1 MAQSPGDHNSRSP
14 KNYYKIIQE
23 VFPLGKNCLSSST
36 YVLGACHLPWPSRFS
51 GRYVFGRWWFLWETA
66 GARPCATQTFE
77 LFFFDAFFFFYFR
90 LAYSLAPAQKEEV
103 SLRRRLNSALSSRDA
118 WPVPLSH
125 WFPRSDVDPR
135 ELGPGQLT
143 QAPEPRANPQGKDN
157 PLSWYRTKIIL

>member
-1 MAQSPGDHNSRSP
+1 MCSDDGGSCGRQWGHDLAQLKLSNSS
-14 KNYYKIIQE
+14 
-23 VFPLGKNCLSSST
+23 FLTL
-36 YVLGACHLPWPSRFS
+36 FS
-51 GRYVFGRWWFLWETA
+51 IF
-66 GARPCATQTFE
+66 Q
-77 LFFFDAFFFFYFR
+77 
-90 LAYSLAPAQKEEV
+90 LAYSLAPAKKEEV
-103 SLRRRLNSALSSRDA
+103 PPRRRLNSALSSRDA

>member
-1 MAQSPGDHNSRSP
+1 MAQSPGDHNSRGP
-14 KNYYKIIQE
+14 KITTKLYKKS
-23 VFPLGKNCLSSST
+23 FPWGKNCLSSST

-77 LFFFDAFFFFYFR
+77 LFDAFFFYFR
-90 LAYSLAPAQKEEV
+90 LAYSLAPAKKEEV
-103 SLRRRLNSALSSRDA
+103 PPRRCLNSALSSRDA

-135 ELGPGQLT
+135 ELGPSQLT
-143 QAPEPRANPQGKDN
+143 QAP
-157 PLSWYRTKIIL
+157 

>member
-1 MAQSPGDHNSRSP
+1 MAQSPGDHNSRGP
-14 KNYYKIIQE
+14 KITTKLYKKS
-23 VFPLGKNCLSSST
+23 FPWGKIVWARALTFWGLVTCHGLRVSQGAMCSDDGGSCGRQRGHDLAQLKLSN
-36 YVLGACHLPWPSRFS
+36 
-51 GRYVFGRWWFLWETA
+51 FLM
-66 GARPCATQTFE
+66 
-77 LFFFDAFFFFYFR
+77 LFIYFR
-90 LAYSLAPAQKEEV
+90 VAYSLAPAKKEAV
-103 SLRRRLNSALSSRDA
+103 PPRRRLNSALSSRDA

>member
-1 MAQSPGDHNSRSP
+1 MAQSPGDHNSRGP

-23 VFPLGKNCLSSST
+23 VFPLGKICLSSST

-51 GRYVFGRWWFLWETA
+51 GRYVFGRWWFLWETV

-77 LFFFDAFFFFYFR
+77 LFFFDAFFSIFR
-90 LAYSLAPAQKEEV
+90 LAYSLAPAKKEEV
-103 SLRRRLNSALSSRDA
+103 PLRLRLNSALSSRDA